1 MTDAKEY
8 KRGLDLENAAER
20 FTEFLSGETR
30 YRREVFVSEPDN
42 VMIVHIS
49 AENGTVELSAYLD
62 GRNGYY
68 DDNRPVKKKYDNV
81 FGRFGR

>member
-1 MTDAKEY
+1 MRPK
-8 KRGLDLENAAER
+8 DLRSFVGRNKIQ
-20 FTEFLSGETR
+20 TG
-30 YRREVFVSEPDN
+30 VFVSEPDN